1 MLSTVNPLK
10 QRDLANDY
18 IMKYKLFLIELVPL
32 YVFFFSCYC
41 HATMITLLSR
51 GEKKKTNSGLLQY
64 ILINNSIFLMQ
75 MVNN

>member
-1 MLSTVNPLK
+1 MLSTVNPLE
-10 QRDLANDY
+10 QCDLANDY

-32 YVFFFSCYC
+32 HVFFFSCYC

-51 GEKKKTNSGLLQY
+51 GEKKTKQWPIAVYTDKQFY
-64 ILINNSIFLMQ
+64 FLMQ